1 MMKFFQKMSKD
12 AFKVQFFAFLW
23 IFICNVIVQV
33 LIHCCHLTDA
43 TGNWTWTIFLAN
55 VLFFIKSNPNNKE
68 GLLENACGGIF
79 GLLGA
84 MGLIELV
91 TLFAKNGW
99 STLLATLI
107 AIFVFLFLTIA
118 IHPMVP
124 YVFNNMSLC
133 FFLVALINGTAE
145 VLYEAG
151 QEGLSIEWW
160 SDALGKLG
168 TQTVLMAHPWL
179 HFLGVILG
187 NVIVNIGTVL
197 VVTLVLKRNA
207 KKAAAKK

>member
-1 MMKFFQKMSKD
+1 MMKFFNKMNKQTFIIMFS
-12 AFKVQFFAFLW
+12 AFAW

-33 LIHCCHLTDA
+33 LHEPLTA
-43 TGNWTWTIFLAN
+43 GVGNWTWTIFLAN
-55 VLFFIKSNPNNKE
+55 VLFFIKNNPNHKE

-84 MGLIELV
+84 MGLIWLNTV
-91 TLFAKNGW
+91 FYNAGI

-118 IHPMVP
+118 IHPLVP
-124 YVFNNMSLC
+124 YVFNNMALC
-133 FFLVALINGTAE
+133 FFLVALINGASS
-145 VLYEAG
+145 VLLEAS
-151 QEGLSIEWW
+151 QEGLAMEGW
-160 SDALGKLG
+160 SDLLGTFG

-197 VVTLVLKRNA
+197 TVDIVS
-207 KKAAAKK
+207 KKLAAKNKDK